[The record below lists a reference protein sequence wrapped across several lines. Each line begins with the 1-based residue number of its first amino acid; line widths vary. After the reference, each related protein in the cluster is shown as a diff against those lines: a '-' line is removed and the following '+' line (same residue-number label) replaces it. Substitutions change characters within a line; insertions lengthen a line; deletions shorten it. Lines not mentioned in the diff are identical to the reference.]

1 MEKVENLDK
10 KIKREEIFE
19 LVLFF
24 ILGILIGITVKTEA
38 VKRITIGFNDYKLAN
53 GKAAYNVEEI
63 KKELEQQAAAIQ
75 EAQQEQQQPSV
86 QADNN
91 QSQQENN

>member
-1 MEKVENLDK
+1 MDKEVKEENSDK
-10 KIKREEIFE
+10 KKKREVIFE

-24 ILGILIGITVKTEA
+24 ILGVLIGITVKTEA

-53 GKAAYNVEEI
+53 GKAAYNIEEI

-75 EAQQEQQQPSV
+75 AVQQEQQQPSA
-86 QADNN
+86 QTEDE
-91 QSQQENN
+91 QQ